1 MEPVTW
7 IDRITVGTNP
17 WFMAN
22 RKQDEDDPL
31 QAVLLYLKDATE
43 CLGQGLVVKGALSA
57 SCAAE
62 CLATMGQLQYAR
74 RLYSESARIYLV
86 NSESALATSVRESLW
101 SLQEAYEYFLLAED
115 WQEARQAHDRLV
127 HLSKRVDPNFGDRGT
142 VESPRSEAA
151 PLPGAARKQA
161 LPLDSSTGVAESI
174 EQFLLLRKSS
184 AGPIGKP
191 VPRPAAARTDKRRRQ
206 IPDEKSIISQLG

>member
-101 SLQEAYEYFLLAED
+101 SLQEAYEYFLLAEE
-115 WQEARQAHDRLV
+115 WQEARQVHDRLTY
-127 HLSKRVDPNFGDRGT
+127 LAMRVDPNFGERGI
-142 VESPRSEAA
+142 SEAPQSEKA
-151 PLPGAARKQA
+151 PLSGSGGNGA
-161 LPLDSSTGVAESI
+161 LPLDSSSAVAESI
-174 EQFLLLRKSS
+174 EKFLLLRKSQS
-184 AGPIGKP
+184 GLSP
-191 VPRPAAARTDKRRRQ
+191 VPPAAAKVDKRRRLT
-206 IPDEKSIISQLG
+206 IDEKSIISQLG